1 MKNWKARSKEPL
13 SNRFISTTSN
23 LVKIVMMTVL
33 MLMVGGLASA
43 ANPNPNPTPMTPEL
57 AAKREMI
64 RKQQEQRITPDKRKK
79 AIDALKAERLKVYN
93 AKQLVNKSKPL
104 NDNK

>member
-1 MKNWKARSKEPL
+1 MKNWKQCSKGPL
-13 SNRFISTTSN
+13 TNKFISSTSN
-23 LVKIVMMTVL
+23 LVMIVMMTVL

-43 ANPNPNPTPMTPEL
+43 ANPNPTPMTPEL

-64 RKQQEQRITPDKRKK
+64 RKQQAQRITPDKRKK